1 VILAIMDDGASVVA
15 AKDGRFVILTIADDR
30 TNTAP
35 KWYYFHAATSNDR
48 KAVETALRL
57 HYWLAIFGKPCMR
70 GDRADARLAFARRN
84 LNGATLR
91 IDVASAD
98 ASFRSYWRV
107 DDGAASWIVMDAP
120 PAQEDVR
127 PWLDIG
133 ARLRGAGL
141 HAPEVL
147 AADLEH
153 GFILMEDLGNRTYLP
168 ELNANSVDAL
178 YGDALA
184 ALLRMQ
190 GQVSADEL
198 PVFDATRTIPEM
210 ELLPEWFLRRHL
222 GWAPVCDDWDVI
234 EAAFLLIAAAADE
247 QPRRFMHRDYHS
259 RNLLIAGHDNPA
271 IIDFQGAMLGPI
283 AYDLAS
289 LLRDCYIS
297 WPVERVDAWVEA
309 YRQRLHAAGLV
320 AVDGAHFRRWFDLI
334 GLQRHIKVLGLF
346 CRLNYRDG
354 KAGYLAD
361 LPRVLDYVLGVA
373 RLYPDLT
380 AFASLLEHA
389 IGGRDVSRPRPASSI
404 EAA

>member
-1 VILAIMDDGASVVA
+1 MQ
-15 AKDGRFVILTIADDR
+15 
-30 TNTAP
+30 
-35 KWYYFHAATSNDR
+35 
-48 KAVETALRL
+48 
-57 HYWLAIFGKPCMR
+57 
-70 GDRADARLAFARRN
+70 GDRAEARLAFAQRT
-84 LNGATLR
+84 LNGRALR

-107 DDGAASWIVMDAP
+107 DDGATSWIVMDAP
-120 PAQEDVR
+120 PAQEDVL

-147 AADLEH
+147 AADLEQ
-153 GFILMEDLGNRTYLP
+153 GFVLMEDLGIRTYLP
-168 ELNANSVDAL
+168 ELNENSVDAL
-178 YGDALA
+178 YGDALD

-190 GQVSADEL
+190 RGVSADGL

-210 ELLPEWFLRRHL
+210 ELLPEWFLQRHL
-222 GWAPVCDDWDVI
+222 GCTPECDDWDII
-234 EAAFLLIAAAADE
+234 EAAFRLIAEAADA

-259 RNLLIAGHDNPA
+259 RNLLIAERNNPA

-289 LLRDCYIS
+289 LLRDCYIA
-297 WPVERVDAWVEA
+297 WPVERVDAWVEG
-309 YRQRLHAAGLV
+309 YRQRLVAAGLV

-346 CRLNYRDG
+346 CRLNYRDA
-354 KAGYLAD
+354 KASYLAD
-361 LPRVLDYVLGVA
+361 LPLVLDYVLSVA

-380 AFASLLEHA
+380 AFAALIERA
-389 IGGRDVSRPRPASSI
+389 VGDRDITRAR
-404 EAA
+404 AADSAAAA

>member
-1 VILAIMDDGASVVA
+1 MQ
-15 AKDGRFVILTIADDR
+15 
-30 TNTAP
+30 
-35 KWYYFHAATSNDR
+35 
-48 KAVETALRL
+48 
-57 HYWLAIFGKPCMR
+57 
-70 GDRADARLAFARRN
+70 GDRADARLAFAQRK
-84 LNGATLR
+84 LNGRALR

-107 DDGAASWIVMDAP
+107 TDGAASWIVMDAP

-153 GFILMEDLGNRTYLP
+153 GFVLMEDLGIRTYLP
-168 ELNANSVDAL
+168 ELSENSVDAL
-178 YGDALA
+178 YGDALD

-190 GQVSADEL
+190 TEVSADEL

-210 ELLPEWFLRRHL
+210 ELLPEWFLQRHL
-222 GWAPVCDDWDVI
+222 GCEPGCDDWDII
-234 EAAFLLIAAAADE
+234 EAALRLIAAAADE

-259 RNLLIAGHDNPA
+259 RNLLIAERSNPA

-289 LLRDCYIS
+289 LLRDCYIA
-297 WPVERVDAWVEA
+297 WPVERVDSWVEG
-309 YRQRLHAAGLV
+309 YRQRLAAAGLV
-320 AVDGAHFRRWFDLI
+320 DVDGAHFRRWFDLI
-334 GLQRHIKVLGLF
+334 GLQRHIKVLGIF

-354 KAGYLAD
+354 KPGYLDD
-361 LPRVLDYVLGVA
+361 LPRVFDYVLSVA

-380 AFASLLEHA
+380 AFACLLQHA
-389 IGGRDVSRPRPASSI
+389 VAGRDISRPRPADSV
-404 EAA
+404 AMA

>member
-1 VILAIMDDGASVVA
+1 MQ
-15 AKDGRFVILTIADDR
+15 
-30 TNTAP
+30 
-35 KWYYFHAATSNDR
+35 
-48 KAVETALRL
+48 
-57 HYWLAIFGKPCMR
+57 
-70 GDRADARLAFARRN
+70 GDRAEARLAFAQRT
-84 LNGATLR
+84 LNGRALQ
-91 IDVASAD
+91 IEVASAD

-107 DDGAASWIVMDAP
+107 DDGATSWIVMDAP
-120 PAQEDVR
+120 PTQEDVL

-147 AADLEH
+147 AADLEQ
-153 GFILMEDLGNRTYLP
+153 GFVLMEDLGVRTYLP
-168 ELNANSVDAL
+168 ELSEASVEAM

-190 GQVSADEL
+190 RDVSAGEL

-222 GWAPVCDDWDVI
+222 GCTPGCDDWDII
-234 EAAFLLIAAAADE
+234 EAAFRLIADAADE

-259 RNLLIAGHDNPA
+259 RNLLVAERNNPA

-289 LLRDCYIS
+289 LLRDCYIA
-297 WPVERVDAWVEA
+297 WPVARVDAWVEG
-309 YRQRLHAAGLV
+309 YRRRLVDAGLV
-320 AVDGAHFRRWFDLI
+320 DVDGAHFRRWFDLI
-334 GLQRHIKVLGLF
+334 GLQRHVKVLGIF

-361 LPRVLDYVLGVA
+361 LPRVLDYVLTVA

-380 AFASLLEHA
+380 AFASLLERA
-389 IGGRDVSRPRPASSI
+389 VDGRDVSRPLPAGTV
-404 EAA
+404 ETA

>member
-1 VILAIMDDGASVVA
+1 MQ
-15 AKDGRFVILTIADDR
+15 
-30 TNTAP
+30 
-35 KWYYFHAATSNDR
+35 
-48 KAVETALRL
+48 
-57 HYWLAIFGKPCMR
+57 
-70 GDRADARLAFARRN
+70 GDRADARLAFAQRN
-84 LNGATLR
+84 LNGTALR

-107 DDGAASWIVMDAP
+107 TDGAASWIVMDAP

-153 GFILMEDLGNRTYLP
+153 GFVLMEDLGIRTYLP
-168 ELNANSVDAL
+168 ELSENSVDAL
-178 YGDALA
+178 YGDALD

-190 GQVSADEL
+190 TEVSADEL

-210 ELLPEWFLRRHL
+210 ELLPEWFLQRHL
-222 GWAPVCDDWDVI
+222 GCEPGCDDWDII
-234 EAAFLLIAAAADE
+234 EAALRLIAAAADE

-259 RNLLIAGHDNPA
+259 RNLLIAERSNPA

-289 LLRDCYIS
+289 LLRDCYIA
-297 WPVERVDAWVEA
+297 WPVERVDSWVEG
-309 YRQRLHAAGLV
+309 YRQRLAAAGLV
-320 AVDGAHFRRWFDLI
+320 DVDGAHFRRWFDLI
-334 GLQRHIKVLGLF
+334 GLQRHIKVLGIF
-346 CRLNYRDG
+346 CRLNYRDR
-354 KAGYLAD
+354 KPGYLAD
-361 LPRVLDYVLGVA
+361 LPRVFDYVLSVA

-380 AFASLLEHA
+380 AFALLLEHA
-389 IGGRDVSRPRPASSI
+389 VDGRDISRALPASSV